1 MKSMSSTLAE
11 RLESSRLLVAPGCYD
26 ALGGRLIEAAGF
38 EAAYMTGY
46 GTAAAWG
53 YPDRGLLDATEMQAN
68 AGRIADA
75 ISIPLIADADTGY
88 GDALNVARTVRGY
101 EAAGVAAIQLE
112 DQDWPKRC
120 GHMEGKRV
128 VPVEEMQLRIR
139 AAVDARRNASFL
151 IVARTDAI
159 AVEGFEPAIERA
171 EAYAEAGADL
181 LFVEAPVDRAQVAE
195 IPRRLSGKRLLL
207 NVAPKTPAL
216 EAGEI
221 ESLGYAL
228 AIYPGLC
235 FMAAWEAC
243 RRELDALRRTGRQPS
258 LAAWTEQFGEIN
270 AFLEKRLS
278 EKPGEAE
285 SGQPSSPALS

>member
-1 MKSMSSTLAE
+1 MNTHNFKT
-11 RLESSRLLVAPGCYD
+11 RLNDPRLLLAPGCYD

-53 YPDRGLLDATEMQAN
+53 YPDRGLLSATEMEDN
-68 AGRIADA
+68 ARRIAEA

-112 DQDWPKRC
+112 DQAWPKRC

-128 VPVEEMQLRIR
+128 VSIEEMVLRIR
-139 AAVDARRNASFL
+139 AAVDARTNEDFL
-151 IVARTDAI
+151 IIARTDAI
-159 AVEGFEPAIERA
+159 AVEDFERA
-171 EAYAEAGADL
+171 IDRAQAYADAGADI
-181 LFVEAPVDRAQVAE
+181 LFVEAPVDRDQVAE
-195 IPRRLSGKRLLL
+195 IPRRLAGRTLLL
-207 NVAPKTPAL
+207 NVAPKTPELKA
-216 EAGEI
+216 EEI
-221 ESLGYAL
+221 EALGYAL

-243 RRELDALRRTGRQPS
+243 RRELETLKSTGMQAN
-258 LAAWTEQFGEIN
+258 LAAWTEEFGEIN
-270 AFLEKRLS
+270 AFLEKRL
-278 EKPGEAE
+278 E
-285 SGQPSSPALS
+285 